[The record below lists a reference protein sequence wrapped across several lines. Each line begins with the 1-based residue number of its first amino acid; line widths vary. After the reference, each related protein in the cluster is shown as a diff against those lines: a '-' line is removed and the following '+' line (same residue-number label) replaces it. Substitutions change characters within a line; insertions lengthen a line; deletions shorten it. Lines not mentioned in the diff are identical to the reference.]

1 MSNVIDFIER
11 MGQDAQLRYAT
22 TAEVEEALKDADIE
36 PALRS
41 AVLSDG
47 PSRLE
52 ALLGAPA
59 IVCSMVRPSE
69 DDPEDD
75 DEDFDEDDDEDDDDD
90 DDEDDDEDET
100 DALSSDRTVARC
112 ATAAS

>member
-1 MSNVIDFIER
+1 MSNVIDFLEH

-22 TAEVEEALKDADIE
+22 TAELEEALKGVGIE

-41 AVLSDG
+41 AVLSDE
-47 PSRLE
+47 SLRLE
-52 ALLGAPA
+52 ALLGATP

-75 DEDFDEDDDEDDDDD
+75 EDFDEDDDED
-90 DDEDDDEDET
+90 EDEDET